1 MNTVSA
7 SPITVKQT
15 RNTGIDCLKVIAIL
29 LVVISHVTQTL
40 CEPSAYVAS
49 MDYIVPLENSTT
61 NFSYLILTLLR
72 HTGMLG
78 NDIFFFCSAWYLL
91 ESTGASACKIVRM
104 AADVWVI
111 SVLFLAGK
119 CLVCGGGESRSYR
132 QSPDTEL
139 FQRKLVPDHIYVVL
153 CGPSAFE

>member
-1 MNTVSA
+1 MKAVSA
-7 SPITVKQT
+7 SPITAKQT

-61 NFSYLILTLLR
+61 NFSYLVLTLLR

-78 NDIFFFCSAWYLL
+78 NDIAQFLSGLFDFLCRDDDVRCLPL
-91 ESTGASACKIVRM
+91 GAAERLVDQNPTVRKGRTL
-104 AADVWVI
+104 
-111 SVLFLAGK
+111 SL
-119 CLVCGGGESRSYR
+119 CTC
-132 QSPDTEL
+132 TE
-139 FQRKLVPDHIYVVL
+139 KD
-153 CGPSAFE
+153 